1 MWMDT
6 FEVSQNDIG
15 VERVPVLRSRVL
27 HNRLRNRFLV
37 VADEVLAATR
47 AHLLVRH
54 PLIMASVGARH
65 AT

>member
-1 MWMDT
+1 
-6 FEVSQNDIG
+6 
-15 VERVPVLRSRVL
+15 VL